1 MRDKSLNARTHSEE
15 AAGAPKADYRRYQ
28 LGGSFGGPI
37 VRDRSFYFGAFEHTQ
52 QDTNQQVDTL
62 GLFPSQDGVYKT
74 PIRETLVNVKQ
85 TTTINAAQYLSVRY
99 GRNTNTQPYGGG
111 ACRFAPS
118 SWSTSENT
126 FNSINVNH
134 NWVLGGSRLNEFIFQ
149 YANFA
154 NSIGLSSSD
163 PYELFP
169 NTVAIGANPN
179 TPQATEQTKWQFRD
193 DFSWSVTGMGGLGH
207 DMKAGANFINEPHL
221 YATFNSGVDDYQ
233 YTHLTDDRGG
243 PIQTITR
250 NGGVGSVNIPFKQ
263 YAAYIQ
269 DDWRM
274 SDRLTLNLGLRY
286 DLVTGVQIDQSQNPN
301 FVALQAAG
309 SAGRFAG
316 IPGMED
322 FGKAPKDDRNNLQP
336 RVGFAWDIKGTG
348 QDVVRG
354 GWGVYQDFGYTNANV
369 LFPAIDASGQGHG
382 AIFSVNSPG
391 GILKSDG
398 TFFNVGDPISTIES
412 QNEADPTRLP
422 LFGQVLSPR
431 LQQPYTRQTNIGWAH
446 QLGASTA
453 ITADYVHIDGRDLN
467 TRFRYNYLDPA
478 TGLRRLAGLDI
489 RPNTQAF
496 RAAISGATSSYD
508 ALILGAR
515 RRLSHGLDFT
525 VSYTLAQAK
534 SDIGA
539 ASDELDAN
547 YIQDVTQPFADV
559 QNGPSGR
566 TDARHRVTASAVI
579 RAPWGVQVSPFFL
592 FRSAL
597 PIFTFEGVDL
607 NHDGNNNDLT
617 AKAYEYDGLGNA
629 PKEIGTCTTVN
640 CSRGASFAQLNLRVS
655 KSFPIVG
662 RARVEAIG
670 EIFNVTNALNP
681 AFPLTSQRLAGGV
694 QRAAFVQPTAFAGDF
709 RQPEQRVGQ
718 IGFRFSF

>member
-1 MRDKSLNARTHSEE
+1 M
-15 AAGAPKADYRRYQ
+15 
-28 LGGSFGGPI
+28 
-37 VRDRSFYFGAFEHTQ
+37 
-52 QDTNQQVDTL
+52 
-62 GLFPSQDGVYKT
+62 
-74 PIRETLVNVKQ
+74 
-85 TTTINAAQYLSVRY
+85 
-99 GRNTNTQPYGGG
+99 
-111 ACRFAPS
+111 
-118 SWSTSENT
+118 
-126 FNSINVNH
+126 
-134 NWVLGGSRLNEFIFQ
+134 
-149 YANFA
+149 
-154 NSIGLSSSD
+154 
-163 PYELFP
+163 
-169 NTVAIGANPN
+169 
-179 TPQATEQTKWQFRD
+179 
-193 DFSWSVTGMGGLGH
+193 
-207 DMKAGANFINEPHL
+207 
-221 YATFNSGVDDYQ
+221 DDYQ
-233 YTHLTDDRGG
+233 YTHLTDDRSG

-269 DDWRM
+269 DDWRV

-301 FVALQAAG
+301 FLAIQAAG
-309 SAGRFAG
+309 RAGRFAG

-322 FGKAPKDDRNNLQP
+322 FGKDPKDDRNNLQP
-336 RVGFAWDIKGTG
+336 RFGFAWDIRGSG

-354 GWGVYQDFGYTNANV
+354 GWGMYQDFGYTNANV

-382 AIFSVNSPG
+382 AIFSVNNPG

-398 TFFNVGDPISTIES
+398 TFFKVGDPISTIDS

-422 LFGQVLSPR
+422 LFGQVVSPR
-431 LQQPYTRQTNIGWAH
+431 LQQPYSRQTNIGWAH

-453 ITADYVHIDGRDLN
+453 LTADYVHIDGRDLN

-478 TGLRRLAGLDI
+478 TGLRRLAGLDV

-496 RAAISGATSSYD
+496 RAAISGATSTYD

-515 RRLSHGLDFT
+515 RRLSNGIDFT
-525 VSYTLAQAK
+525 VSYTLAKAT

-547 YIQDVTQPFADV
+547 YIQDVTQPFAAV

-566 TDARHRVTASAVI
+566 SDARHRVTASAVI
-579 RAPWGVQVSPFFL
+579 RAPWGLQVSPFFL

-629 PKEIGTCTTVN
+629 PKEIGACTTVN

-655 KSFPIVG
+655 KSFPLGG

-670 EIFNVTNALNP
+670 EVFNVLNALNP

-718 IGFRFSF
+718 VGFRFSF